1 VRRSIHR
8 RTLLRGAGSVAIA
21 LPFLEEMAPPKARAA
36 ELDVPSRLVTL
47 SFGLGIP
54 AEQAELGFS
63 GPLEP
68 LQPFASKLA
77 CFSGLDMSQA
87 HTYGT
92 GTTHF
97 KTGDVLFVGEPQ
109 KNEYTAS
116 GPSLEQLML
125 RELHP
130 AGSPTRIS
138 SVSAGLWFTYG
149 APSRYVCHWNYDGS
163 PGPAPERRPSRL
175 FTRLF
180 GELTP
185 GASLDPAPARS
196 ARVKRSILDTVLEE
210 YHFAISDRSYLG
222 AESKAKLKI
231 HLDGIRNVEQR
242 LIPTEAALLPETPG
256 CTLPAEVGDP
266 EGLPYDQ
273 EIPDTPQLPGVFK
286 PHSAPMDH
294 QAYLEAFRLQAELL
308 ALALRCDVTRFG
320 SLLLTDK
327 GGNLQ
332 FKGKYSGAAVGTI
345 DFDLETATDS
355 IHNELFHR
363 QRLPEIA
370 QYQHYCMSGVALA
383 LAAFDDPLFLEANG
397 KTLLD
402 NTLVVIGTEYGLD
415 HGLSGVFHAVAGGH
429 GHFKTGFFP
438 QPANVIDLYD
448 TVLKPYG
455 IQSGI
460 GSRHA
465 TFRHTPREL
474 TAILA

>member
-1 VRRSIHR
+1 MRRPLPRRSF
-8 RTLLRGAGSVAIA
+8 LRGAGTVAIA
-21 LPFLEEMAPPKARAA
+21 LPFLEEMRLPRAQA
-36 ELDVPSRLVTL
+36 AGEQVPNRLVTL
-47 SFGLGIP
+47 AFGLGIP
-54 AEQAELGFS
+54 TEQAEQGFQ

-77 CFSGLDMSQA
+77 CFSKLDMSQA
-87 HTYGT
+87 HSHGT

-109 KNEYTAS
+109 KNEYTAA

-130 AGSPTRIS
+130 GGSPTRLS
-138 SVSAGLWFTYG
+138 SLSAGLWFTYG

-175 FTRLF
+175 FARLF
-180 GELTP
+180 GEPSP
-185 GASLDPAPARS
+185 GAAVDPQAAGI
-196 ARVKRSILDTVLEE
+196 KRSILDTVLTE
-210 YHFAISDRSYLG
+210 YKFAISDRSYLG

-242 LIPTEAALLPETPG
+242 LVPTEATPLPAG
-256 CTLPAEVGDP
+256 CTEPSVTDP
-266 EGLPYDQ
+266 PGLPYDQ
-273 EIPDTPQLPGVFK
+273 ETPDTPQEPGVFK

-294 QAYLEAFRLQAELL
+294 TTYLSAFQLQTELF
-308 ALALRCDVTRFG
+308 ALALRCDLTRFG

-332 FKGKYSGAAVGTI
+332 FKGTYTGAAVGSI

-363 QRLPEIA
+363 QRLPQIA
-370 QYQHYCMSGVALA
+370 QYQHFCMSGVAQA
-383 LAAFDDPLFLEANG
+383 LSAFDDPLFLEANG
-397 KTLLD
+397 KTVLD

-429 GHFKTGFFP
+429 GHFKAGFFP

-448 TVLKPYG
+448 TLLKPYG
-455 IQSGI
+455 VHSGI
-460 GSRHA
+460 GTRHA
-465 TFRHTPREL
+465 TFKYTPQEL
-474 TAILA
+474 TAILT

>member
-1 VRRSIHR
+1 MRRGIHR
-8 RTLLRGAGSVAIA
+8 RSLLRGAGSVAIA
-21 LPFLEEMAPPKARAA
+21 LPFLEEMAPSRASA
-36 ELDVPSRLVTL
+36 QESAPPNRLVTL

-54 AEQAELGFS
+54 TAQADLEFA

-68 LQPFASKLA
+68 LAPFAHKLA

-109 KNEYTAS
+109 KNEYTAA

-130 AGSPTRIS
+130 TGSPTRLS
-138 SVSAGLWFTYG
+138 SLSAGLWFTYG

-163 PGPAPERRPSRL
+163 PGPAPIRRPSRL
-175 FTRLF
+175 FAQLF
-180 GELTP
+180 GEPDVGT
-185 GASLDPAPARS
+185 GDPDPARS
-196 ARVKRSILDTVLEE
+196 ARIKRSILDTVLEE
-210 YHFAISDRSYLG
+210 YRFAIGERSYLG
-222 AESKAKLKI
+222 AASKAKLQI

-242 LIPTEAALLPETPG
+242 LIPTEMALLPDTPG
-256 CTLPAEVGDP
+256 CTIPAEIVDP

-273 EIPDTPQLPGVFK
+273 ETPDTPQPPGVFK

-294 QAYLEAFRLQAELL
+294 LVYLEAFKLQAELF
-308 ALALRCDVTRFG
+308 ALALRCDLTRFG
-320 SLLLTDK
+320 SLLVTDK

-332 FKGKYSGAAVGTI
+332 FKGQYTGAAVGSI
-345 DFDLETATDS
+345 DFDVETATDS

-370 QYQHYCMSGVALA
+370 RYQHFTMAGVASA

-397 KTLLD
+397 KSVLD

-429 GHFKTGFFP
+429 GHFKSGFFP

-448 TVLKPYG
+448 TLLKPYG
-455 IQSGI
+455 ISSGI
-460 GSRHA
+460 GTRHA
-465 TFRHTPREL
+465 TFEHAPQEL
-474 TAILA
+474 TALLA

>member
-1 VRRSIHR
+1 MRRSIQR
-8 RTLLRGAGSVAIA
+8 RTFLRGAGTVAIG
-21 LPFLEEMAPPKARAA
+21 LPFLEEMGVPKARAA
-36 ELDVPSRLVTL
+36 EGAVPNRLVTL

-54 AEQAELGFS
+54 AAQAELGFA

-77 CFSGLDMSQA
+77 CLSGLDMSQA
-87 HTYGT
+87 HSYGS

-109 KNEYTAS
+109 KNEYTAA

-130 AGSPTRIS
+130 LGSPTRLS
-138 SVSAGLWFTYG
+138 SLSAGLWFTYG

-175 FTRLF
+175 FARLF
-180 GELTP
+180 GEATP
-185 GASLDPAPARS
+185 GAAADPDAART
-196 ARVKRSILDTVLEE
+196 ARIKRSILDTVLEQ
-210 YHFAISDRSYLG
+210 YQFAISDRSYLG
-222 AESKAKLKI
+222 AASKAKLKI

-242 LIPTEAALLPETPG
+242 LIPSEAALLPDIPG
-256 CTLPAEVGDP
+256 CVVPESVSDP

-273 EIPDTPQLPGVFK
+273 ETPDTPQPPGVFK

-294 QAYLEAFRLQAELL
+294 VSYLQAFQLQAELF
-308 ALALRCDVTRFG
+308 ALALRCDLTRFG

-332 FKGKYSGAAVGTI
+332 FKGKYTGAAVGTI

-370 QYQHYCMSGVALA
+370 QYQHFCMSGVAGA
-383 LAAFDDPLFLEANG
+383 LAAFDDPLFVEANG
-397 KTLLD
+397 KTVLD

-415 HGLSGVFHAVAGGH
+415 HGLAGVFHAVAGGH
-429 GHFKTGFFP
+429 GHFKSGFFP

-448 TVLKPYG
+448 TLLKPYG
-455 IQSGI
+455 VQSGI
-460 GSRHA
+460 GTRHA
-465 TFRHTPREL
+465 TFKHTPQEL

>member
-1 VRRSIHR
+1 MRRPLDR
-8 RTLLRGAGSVAIA
+8 RTFLRGAGSVAIA
-21 LPFLEEMAPPKARAA
+21 LPFLEEMRPRRARA
-36 ELDVPSRLVTL
+36 DVVEAPARLVTI

-54 AEQAELGFS
+54 AQQVELGFE

-68 LQPFASKLA
+68 LRPFAGKLT
-77 CFSGLDMSQA
+77 CLSGLDMSQA
-87 HTYGT
+87 HTYGS
-92 GTTHF
+92 GTTHY

-109 KNEYTAS
+109 KNEYTAA

-130 AGSPTRIS
+130 MGSPTRFS

-175 FTRLF
+175 FARLF
-180 GELTP
+180 GEPVPEGST
-185 GASLDPAPARS
+185 ASDAARE
-196 ARVKRSILDTVLEE
+196 ARIKRSILDTVLAE
-210 YHFAISDRSYLG
+210 YKFAISDRSYLG

-242 LIPTEAALLPETPG
+242 LIPTEAALMPTLPECRPTASL
-256 CTLPAEVGDP
+256 TDP
-266 EGLPYDQ
+266 LGLPYDQ
-273 EIPDTPQLPGVFK
+273 ETPDTPQLPDVFK
-286 PHSAPMDH
+286 PHSAPMNH
-294 QAYLEAFRLQAELL
+294 VTYLEAVRLQAELF
-308 ALALRCDVTRFG
+308 ALALRCDLTRFG

-332 FKGKYSGAAVGTI
+332 FTGTYTGQAVGSI
-345 DFDLETATDS
+345 DFGAETATDS

-370 QYQHYCMSGVALA
+370 RYQHFCMSGLASALS
-383 LAAFDDPLFLEANG
+383 AFDDPLFAEANG
-397 KTLLD
+397 KTVLD

-415 HGLSGVFHAVAGGH
+415 HGLTGVFHALAGGH
-429 GHFKTGFFP
+429 GHFKPGFFSE
-438 QPANVIDLYD
+438 QANVIDFYD
-448 TVLKPYG
+448 TLLRPYG
-455 IQSGI
+455 IESRI
-460 GSRHA
+460 GTRHA

-474 TAILA
+474 TTILT